1 MHYSS
6 ANSYL
11 DVNKT
16 KSFKFKVLHN
26 IRSYEFCLGRLLDF
40 TKNEKSEVFLNGT
53 LHDFLLDC
61 RSIEIE
67 GILSIHEYLTLKRV
81 MK

>member
-1 MHYSS
+1 M
-6 ANSYL
+6 
-11 DVNKT
+11 
-16 KSFKFKVLHN
+16 LHN

-53 LHDFLLDC
+53 LYDFLLDC